1 MIGAGV
7 MAMVA
12 TGHSTKFAGWLL
24 AMLTLLAEAK
34 TCAAPGSL
42 AVAVLVVV
50 VVTVACDGGF
60 AGIVT
65 VEVKR
70 DVEVRVYAE
79 KEVSVIILALP
90 PL

>member
-7 MAMVA
+7 MVMVA

-34 TCAAPGSL
+34 TCAAPGSF

-50 VVTVACDGGF
+50 VVEAAASDATV
-60 AGIVT
+60 
-65 VEVKR
+65 
-70 DVEVRVYAE
+70 
-79 KEVSVIILALP
+79 VSLMLQLKAPTLAVMSYHS
-90 PL
+90 